1 VFWDAA
7 LTIPAGQPIR
17 TVGGYP
23 SRAGTPSRMYVATDT
38 YSITVRNKNRALV
51 FSAFDQSDA
60 PTSVFDISTQLITA
74 TAQQDTF
81 TLTTFTYLPGTETPE
96 VYRNGLRL
104 NLGLDYLETN
114 SVTITLTA
122 PAALGDQ
129 FLFQGGAV
137 ITGDQV
143 PGSDV
148 SFIQAGTG
156 AVTRNMQDKVRES
169 VSVKDFGAIGN
180 GIADDTAAIQ
190 ATLNAA
196 GAAGGLEVYLP
207 PTGFAYKITDTLI
220 LPNGVCLRG
229 VAGKN
234 FAGATATN
242 AEWAA
247 RGSWLNP
254 THPSNPAVRLQGHG
268 SAIIGVNFIHNQP
281 VPSGGSWTPNTYGY
295 CIEQI
300 ISHSKIE
307 DVMIVNASHGIHMN
321 YTTGSGG
328 GTNVF
333 WKDIIVSAFVT
344 RLKTTNANDTVHWS
358 DIHCRNL
365 WYSSNAL
372 VVSYIRANTKGWH
385 CQYTDNIMVDGLE
398 FFEDAVAL
406 YLEDGTC
413 LGNTHSL
420 YNGTLTNV
428 QFNLPQVCI
437 KVASATTT
445 VVANFANCISQTG
458 NAFGYTYADT
468 AFQLATQN
476 AFIKFTGLTVID
488 AGGQVFDLG
497 TASGGKFIFDNLD
510 VNQYSTSAVG
520 QVCFGLAAGA
530 RLRLSGYKIVRANA
544 AHGAKFAGAGV
555 DYIATDSAGTLL
567 FFGRFTEQNIVTT
580 TSYQE
585 FSTNSFFR
593 PGQSNVHQVRLEG
606 ELLVNTAQAG
616 STMSIRL
623 GGGISGVEKT
633 GISSDTTGWK
643 TFDTGWVDV
652 TQSDIDTIV
661 TIGQLQIKSTVGGV
675 NVSSGSIQVNY
686 R

>member
-1 VFWDAA
+1 MSSKSFQNASKLNGIV
-7 LTIPAGQPIR
+7 
-17 TVGGYP
+17 
-23 SRAGTPSRMYVATDT
+23 
-38 YSITVRNKNRALV
+38 
-51 FSAFDQSDA
+51 
-60 PTSVFDISTQLITA
+60 SVL
-74 TAQQDTF
+74 
-81 TLTTFTYLPGTETPE
+81 
-96 VYRNGLRL
+96 
-104 NLGLDYLETN
+104 
-114 SVTITLTA
+114 
-122 PAALGDQ
+122 Q
-129 FLFQGGAV
+129 FGAV
-137 ITGDQV
+137 GD
-143 PGSDV
+143 G
-148 SFIQAGTG
+148 
-156 AVTRNMQDKVRES
+156 VT
-169 VSVKDFGAIGN
+169 
-180 GIADDTAAIQ
+180 DDTTAIQ
-190 ATLNAA
+190 AALNAA

-207 PTGFAYKITDTLI
+207 ATGSAYKITDTLV

-242 AEWAA
+242 AQWAA

-281 VPSGGSWTPNTYGY
+281 VPSGGSWTPTAYGY

-307 DVMIVNASHGIHMN
+307 DIMIVNASHGIHMN

-333 WKDIIVSAFVT
+333 WKDIIVSAFVV
-344 RLKTTNANDTVHWS
+344 RLKTTNVNDTVYWS
-358 DIHCRNL
+358 DIHCRSL
-365 WYSSNAL
+365 WYSSDSL
-372 VVSYIRANTKGWH
+372 VSSYIRANTKGWY

-398 FFEDAVAL
+398 FFEDAFAI

-428 QFNLPQVCI
+428 QFNLPQVCM
-437 KVASATTT
+437 KVASNITT

-458 NAFGYTYADT
+458 NAFGYAYSDT
-468 AFQLATQN
+468 AFQLATTN
-476 AFIKFTGLTVID
+476 AFIKFTGLTVLD

-510 VNQYSTSAVG
+510 VNQYSTAVAG
-520 QVCFGLAAGA
+520 QVCFGVAAGA
-530 RLRLSGYKIVRANA
+530 RLRLSGYRIVKTNVI
-544 AHGAKFAGAGV
+544 HGLKFAGAGL

-616 STMSIRL
+616 STMSIKL

-661 TIGQLQIKSTVGGV
+661 TLGQLQIKSTVSGV